1 MFFKDFCIYVYEIYW
16 PTFSSFFQSL
26 FLLSF
31 LSWLRFDSCFCF
43 FFFKEL
49 VPFFEVIE
57 VMCIQLFIIFPYYLS
72 TDCRIYN
79 NILIFSDL
87 CNFSFYFRPPR
98 LLPILLIFWELPCYF
113 IGFICYFSVSNFIN
127 IFLCYFLPSTCFRFF
142 ALCILFLVGRK
153 LDD

>member
-1 MFFKDFCIYVYEIYW
+1 MFM
-16 PTFSSFFQSL
+16 SSIG
-26 FLLSF
+26 
-31 LSWLRFDSCFCF
+31 LRFLYSFSLCFCCLFHLGWGLIAVF

-49 VPFFEVIE
+49 VPSFEVIE

-87 CNFSFYFRPPR
+87 CNFSFYFCPPR
-98 LLPILLIFWELPCYF
+98 LLPILLIFWELACYF